1 MGIIKPVS
9 FKDKE
14 QDLLDYIED
23 KNFSYYVK
31 SLIRE
36 DMKKHIDKLE
46 DFNLN
51 KYNNIRRNVEN
62 KNNNNNSEIYNE
74 EFELSNNKLDNDKT
88 INMEEEIKEEPQE
101 EIEEPVRKRKY
112 TDFEM

>member
-31 SLIRE
+31 ALIRE
-36 DMKKHIDKLE
+36 DMKKHRDKLE
-46 DFNLN
+46 DSNLN
-51 KYNNIRRNVEN
+51 KYNNIRRNVED

-74 EFELSNNKLDNDKT
+74 EFELNNNKLDNDKT
-88 INMEEEIKEEPQE
+88 INMEEEIEEEPQE

>member
-31 SLIRE
+31 ALIRE
-36 DMKKHIDKLE
+36 DMKKHRDKLE
-46 DFNLN
+46 DSNLN
-51 KYNNIRRNVEN
+51 KYNNIRRNVED

-74 EFELSNNKLDNDKT
+74 EF
-88 INMEEEIKEEPQE
+88 
-101 EIEEPVRKRKY
+101 
-112 TDFEM
+112 